1 MELLTE
7 EKIQNLEKVF
17 RENLANDKDEFT
29 LEEFKTILQAKN
41 VSSKLKF
48 FYWLISKGICLG
60 LLC

>member
-1 MELLTE
+1 MEFLTE

-29 LEEFKTILQAKN
+29 LVEFKTILQAKN

-48 FYWLISKGICLG
+48 FY
-60 LLC
+60 

>member
-1 MELLTE
+1 MEFLTE

-41 VSSKLKF
+41 VSLNPFTGKF
-48 FYWLISKGICLG
+48 QRVSV
-60 LLC
+60 